1 MAFNKVI
8 VIGNLT
14 RDLEIRYTSAGK
26 AVANVSLAIN
36 RKSGDK
42 DETTFVEI
50 TVWEKQAEICGQYLF
65 KGSPAMFEGRLQTE
79 SWQDK
84 DTGAKRSKMII
95 VAEKVILLGNKQDN
109 SGDGN
114 GYEDQQS
121 PPQQQRQQY
130 QQPPQRPPANR
141 QPDNGGFGGSRQVPP
156 IPQEPYPGNDD
167 EDNIPF

>member
-1 MAFNKVI
+1 MASFNKVI

-14 RDLEIRYTSAGK
+14 RDPEIRYTSAGK

-50 TVWEKQAEICGQYLF
+50 TVWEKQAEVCGQFLF

-84 DTGAKRSKMII
+84 ESGAKRSKLVII
-95 VAEKVILLGNKQDN
+95 AEKVVLLGNKQDN
-109 SGDGN
+109 GGGI
-114 GYEDQQS
+114 GYEDQQ
-121 PPQQQRQQY
+121 PPSQPQRQQHQQAPQRQQQR
-130 QQPPQRPPANR
+130 A
-141 QPDNGGFGGSRQVPP
+141 PDNGGFGGSRQAPP
-156 IPQEPYPGNDD
+156 IPDNAFKSGDEAEDD
-167 EDNIPF
+167 IPF